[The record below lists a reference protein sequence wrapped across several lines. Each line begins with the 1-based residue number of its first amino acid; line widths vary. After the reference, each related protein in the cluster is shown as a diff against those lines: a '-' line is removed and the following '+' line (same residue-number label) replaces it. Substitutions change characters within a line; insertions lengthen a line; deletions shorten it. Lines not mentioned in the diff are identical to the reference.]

1 MDNEGRKGLLE
12 ASRLERKKKM
22 KNKERLTL
30 QPVAMPEQNPDDRS
44 HNIREVPLGFTP
56 EQAIQEAERCLLC
69 KKPVCI
75 RGCPVEIDI
84 PFFIDLISKGLFH
97 EAAQVVKEMNVL
109 PAVCGRVCPQ
119 EDQCQLVCT
128 VTKSHKKDVAMSVR
142 IGALERFV
150 ADWDMEHHPEV
161 KPLDVEKTGKRIAVV
176 GSGPAGLTLA
186 GDLIHKGHSV
196 TIFEALHR
204 AGGVLIYGIPEFRL
218 PKAIVD
224 LEVENLKKL
233 GVEIVYNVAIG
244 QSKSI
249 PDLFN
254 EGFDAV
260 FVATGAGLP
269 MFKKI
274 PGENLMGVY
283 SANEYLTRA
292 NLMDAYNFPEKSD
305 TPIIRGRNVSVFGGG
320 NVAMDAARTAL
331 RLGAE
336 RSIIFYR
343 RSEKEMP
350 ARIEEIEHAKEEG
363 VEMRLLQDAIE
374 ILGDE
379 KGWVSAIKCLKME
392 LGEPDASGR
401 RRPVPIEGSEF
412 EVPVDVVVVSIG
424 NASNPLIPRSTPEI
438 DTNRWGNIVVDERS
452 GKTSLKGVWAGGDIV
467 LGAATVILAMGEGR
481 RAANSIDKYLRDGI
495 WEDPDTEPEDSAN

>member
-1 MDNEGRKGLLE
+1 MSREARK
-12 ASRLERKKKM
+12 ARM
-22 KNKERLTL
+22 KNKERLKL
-30 QPVAMPEQNPDDRS
+30 PPVPMAEQAPFERS
-44 HNIREVPLGFTP
+44 RNIQEVPQGYT
-56 EQAIQEAERCLLC
+56 EEEAMQEAERCLMC

-75 RGCPVEIDI
+75 KGCPVEVDI
-84 PFFIDLISKGLFH
+84 PAFIDLVSEGRFH
-97 EAAQVVKEMNVL
+97 EAAQVVKQTNVL

-128 VTKSHKKDVAMSVR
+128 VMKSHKDLAKSVK
-142 IGALERFV
+142 IGNLERFV

-161 KPLDVEKTGKRIAVV
+161 EPLDVKKSGKRVAIV
-176 GSGPAGLTLA
+176 GSGPAGLTAA
-186 GDLIHKGHSV
+186 GDLIRMGHDV
-196 TIFEALHR
+196 TVFEALHR

-224 LEVENLKKL
+224 LEVDNLRKL
-233 GVEIVYNVAIG
+233 GVEVVFNVAIG

-249 PDLFN
+249 PDLFE
-254 EGFDAV
+254 EGFHAV

-269 MFKKI
+269 MFKRI

-305 TPIIRGRNVSVFGGG
+305 TPIIRGRNVAVFGGG

-336 RSIIFYR
+336 HSIVFYR

-363 VEMRLLQDAIE
+363 VELRMLQDSIE

-379 KGWVSAIKCLKME
+379 RGWVSGIKCLKME

-401 RRPVPIEGSEF
+401 RRPVPMEGSEF
-412 EVPVDVVVVSIG
+412 TVPVDVVVVSIG
-424 NASNPLIPRSTPEI
+424 NASNPLIPRTTPEI
-438 DTNRWGNIVVDERS
+438 DTNKWGNIVVDERS
-452 GKTSLKGVWAGGDIV
+452 GKTSMPGVWAGGDIV

-481 RAANSIDKYLRDGI
+481 RAANSIHKYFQDGI
-495 WEDPDTEPEDSAN
+495 WVDPPDPEPEEEEKTD